1 MKIAVMGAGA
11 MGSVF
16 GGLLSKAG
24 EGVCLIDPRETLIE
38 TIIRNGLSLTIEGKE
53 EILRPRATSTVEEA
67 GTADLVVF
75 FMKSFDTAR
84 AARSA
89 KSLLTPHTYAMTL
102 QNGIDNAS
110 KIVHELQMERVIY
123 GTTRLGAVLKE
134 PGHAVIDHLP
144 KSAST
149 HIGEWAGNRSPTLSK
164 VSEILNNAGI
174 LNEISE
180 EIDLLLYKKLSVAAS
195 LGMLTALSRLR
206 VKDLLATEEGEE
218 LACLV
223 AEEVV
228 QVAKQKGIPLSR
240 DETIESIH
248 ASKSSTHITSM
259 LKSVLD
265 KERLEVDSIN
275 GSIAREA
282 EALGFSAPANRTI
295 ALLTKVIEKTYDRRL
310 E

>member
-1 MKIAVMGAGA
+1 
-11 MGSVF
+11 
-16 GGLLSKAG
+16 
-24 EGVCLIDPRETLIE
+24 LIDPRETLIH
-38 TIIRNGLSLTIEGKE
+38 TIVCKGLTLSVEGKE

-67 GTADLVVF
+67 GTADLMVF

-84 AARSA
+84 AVRSA
-89 KSLLTPHTYAMTL
+89 RPLLRPHTYAMTL

-110 KIVHELQMERVIY
+110 TIVHELQMERVIY

-134 PGHAVIDHLP
+134 PGHTVIDHLP

-149 HIGEWAGNRSPTLSK
+149 CIGEWGGNRSPTLSK
-164 VSEILNNAGI
+164 VSEILNEAGI

-206 VKDLLATEEGEE
+206 VNDLLATEEGEE

-228 QVAKQKGIPLSR
+228 RIANQKGIPLSR
-240 DETIESIH
+240 DKTVESIL
-248 ASKSSTHITSM
+248 ASRSSTHITSM

-275 GSIAREA
+275 GAIAREA
-282 EALGFSAPANRTI
+282 EALGFSAPVNQTI
-295 ALLTKVIEKTYDRRL
+295 TLLTKIIEKTYDRRL